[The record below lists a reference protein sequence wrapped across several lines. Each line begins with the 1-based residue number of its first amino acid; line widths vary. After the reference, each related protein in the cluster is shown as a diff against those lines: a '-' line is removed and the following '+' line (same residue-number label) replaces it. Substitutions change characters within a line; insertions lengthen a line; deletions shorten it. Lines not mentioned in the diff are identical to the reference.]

1 MDRKKEFTEKL
12 GKICKE
18 FGVAEIAD
26 MKYENISGI
35 ETVKI
40 TFESGKFVCINVSR
54 DSMTMLLVD
63 VFQAILQGREC
74 DNKKAENFNGF
85 PKRN

>member
-18 FGVAEIAD
+18 YGVAEIAD

-40 TFESGKFVCINVSR
+40 TFKDGNFTCINVCR
-54 DSMTMLLVD
+54 DSMTMLLID

-74 DNKKAENFNGF
+74 DDKNAENFSGF
-85 PKRN
+85 SKRN